1 MDTPHVAKRM
11 HGLTAFLADIS
22 NSALPNKRP
31 RRCSQK
37 AITQITEQVK
47 PKASRGVH
55 ATTHSQLQTCTEE
68 EHSVSLKYLVN
79 KRSDFFRTRSETHA
93 ELHRKKHYSSCA
105 EVILSPDVRWTGTEF
120 GQDTGG
126 LWLGCSMYSICSSLS
141 PKMGS
146 RYVCVLLLCTLQCWG
161 RHWWETQARATV
173 WQRKAFKE
181 CVIDD
186 GWEFLKEMQGSM
198 SWITAISEKN
208 PISPCSSL

>member
-79 KRSDFFRTRSETHA
+79 KRSDFLEQG
-93 ELHRKKHYSSCA
+93 LKHMQNY
-105 EVILSPDVRWTGTEF
+105 TERN
-120 GQDTGG
+120 T
-126 LWLGCSMYSICSSLS
+126 
-141 PKMGS
+141 
-146 RYVCVLLLCTLQCWG
+146 TLAVQ
-161 RHWWETQARATV
+161 
-173 WQRKAFKE
+173 K
-181 CVIDD
+181 
-186 GWEFLKEMQGSM
+186 
-198 SWITAISEKN
+198 
-208 PISPCSSL
+208 